1 VARFYIAVD
10 QPNPSRLVGALRPGF
25 HPSFDERARLLLR
38 ARRGLASK
46 SWRPG
51 PTDQMI
57 FADMLDE
64 RIERTVSVTRRILDL
79 GANLAER
86 LALPCH
92 FTRGEVPDRVAGYT
106 GGLEVRLLVADRT
119 THGWQAMTVRT
130 ALDRWLVEPGHVA
143 LARTVTGGMAVQ
155 TTRVRKHLAK
165 FREYRRRP
173 GRRIAYRGEALGRR
187 EAGRW
192 LGNGVRRRGAGQ
204 QGYERNEDLDPHLF
218 TPSNIASHRGRRPI
232 TTLLAREL
240 R

>member
-1 VARFYIAVD
+1 
-10 QPNPSRLVGALRPGF
+10 L
-25 HPSFDERARLLLR
+25 
-38 ARRGLASK
+38 
-46 SWRPG
+46 
-51 PTDQMI
+51 
-57 FADMLDE
+57 
-64 RIERTVSVTRRILDL
+64 
-79 GANLAER
+79 
-86 LALPCH
+86 
-92 FTRGEVPDRVAGYT
+92 PDRVAGYT

-192 LGNGVRRRGAGQ
+192 LRNGVRRRGAGQ
-204 QGYERNEDLDPHLF
+204 QGYERNEDLDPHVF